1 MSMSG
6 EYSNRSD
13 LRNPATRRVAFTG
26 QTYGESAAQQRAQDV
41 VPAGSAEQ
49 DVAAQEIAAR
59 GAPRPR
65 PGAQPFGRAS
75 ERPDEPIT
83 AGANFGPGPN
93 AISAGIRPKMIAKD
107 SIELQLEALY
117 RYYPTEG
124 VRVLLD
130 RMRQTRFRS
139 GRIA

>member
-1 MSMSG
+1 MSMTG
-6 EYSNRSD
+6 DYPNRSD
-13 LRNPATRRVAFTG
+13 LRNPATRRVEFTG
-26 QTYGESAAQQRAQDV
+26 QTYGQGAAQQQAQDV

-49 DVAAQEIAAR
+49 DVRAQQIAAQ
-59 GAPRPR
+59 GSPRPR

-83 AGANFGPGPN
+83 AGADFGPGPN
-93 AISAGIRPKMIAKD
+93 AVGAGIRPKMIAKD

>member
-1 MSMSG
+1 MSMTG
-6 EYSNRSD
+6 DYPNRSD
-13 LRNPATRRVAFTG
+13 LRNPATRRVEFTG
-26 QTYGESAAQQRAQDV
+26 QTYGQGAAQQQAQDV

-49 DVAAQEIAAR
+49 DVRAQQIAAQ
-59 GAPRPR
+59 GSPRPR

-93 AISAGIRPKMIAKD
+93 AINAGIRPKMIAKD
-107 SIELQLEALY
+107 SVELQLEALY